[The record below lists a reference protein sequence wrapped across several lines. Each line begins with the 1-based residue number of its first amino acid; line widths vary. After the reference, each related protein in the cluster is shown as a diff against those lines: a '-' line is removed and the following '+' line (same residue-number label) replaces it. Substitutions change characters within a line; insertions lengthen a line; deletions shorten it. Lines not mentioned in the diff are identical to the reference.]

1 MLSLGLCGRV
11 AVRGYLSVSGGE
23 IPETLRGLVEPPSS
37 NGPMQELGERTEGEV
52 CANGPD
58 FPPLPVSFVV

>member
-1 MLSLGLCGRV
+1 M
-11 AVRGYLSVSGGE
+11 RGYLSVSGGE
-23 IPETLRGLVEPPSS
+23 IPETLRGLVEPLSS

-58 FPPLPVSFVV
+58 FPPLPVSFVM